1 MLPRD
6 LNNLPNPNLP
16 CAGRTP
22 CPTPAPKP
30 APAPTPTPTRTPTSK
45 PTPKPAPTPTPT
57 LTPAAAPAPVVAPG
71 GFGCS
76 WLVERPDQVECSWQP
91 AADDAKYEVQYK
103 AMRRG
108 SVLLSRTKPVST
120 ARYRIGVPRSVDTA
134 SVRARATRPGETGPY
149 TEWATAAR
157 PGPAP
162 RNLEVEC
169 RADARVYVSWDPVT
183 GASRY
188 TAAITSTPPPAPA
201 AVSLAST
208 EHLTP
213 SFPGARPPASFNFS
227 GQPNWSYAVRL
238 TAEASGTASLPATAS
253 ATCTPVTPP
262 APTGVTASCAN
273 RALTVTWNT
282 AGTGLAKA
290 TSYKP
295 RIFTGNPPTESTRW
309 TADAAGH
316 GTTTAAIPGP
326 GEPDLPDTGVFQVKV
341 KAANNAGDSPYSTPA
356 KATCG
361 APRPVSGFRCVE
373 TTSSS
378 ITVEW
383 DALEEATTYKLMY
396 PKTGS
401 FSDEIWN
408 QFNGTAS
415 SKSPNR
421 LLHTFTSRGDG
432 RDIAAGYSYS
442 LGIMAVSD
450 GGEGP
455 PSYAYRCKAPAN
467 GWLRVDCSSEG
478 ELSAEWAS
486 SSTSQDTVTVVD
498 QDGQTFTLYDGLG
511 SHTRLEPSRTV
522 AFGGTYKVSLAS
534 DNGDGQPVRSQSKTA
549 RCMPG
554 PISGLKCS
562 ASTPKNLAVEWD
574 AVVGADNY
582 AVKSSYQQPTIQMW
596 NRGYT
601 NIGKPEGPAP
611 DKHSYTFTD
620 LFGTADDHN
629 YWLGVRAENSKGKGD
644 VSHIWCKT
652 VDNDWVEAECSS
664 TRVLDVSWDNPPD
677 QNQSYTV
684 ILTSPADP
692 PAARSTRSFPFAGTG
707 AATRWTT
714 PGPIGQTKQGAKDTW
729 EEEYRVVVASNG
741 HNGHIYS
748 HSVKGSCS
756 GSPSLVWDSPNDD
769 GDSAP
774 SWLSLGSL
782 LLPNGWYHLAVHG
795 ETPAETWH
803 DTLVGEQNP
812 TFGLASRTCR
822 TPTQDELAADSDLD
836 RVCEE
841 AWSESINVRL
851 DPVWDWRDV
860 ETLRVWDA
868 ITNQDIVSLTTTG
881 ISLRDVYVTIRKNL
895 DAGKTLRVAVRRAAG
910 RFLATEA
917 LFYLYNASTNQDWVR
932 IYPEQGCLNSQS
944 MAYDEDVGF
953 APVTATS
960 TAHETVNGYKTKT
973 TATIKYCK
981 EGAEPASS

>member
-1 MLPRD
+1 M
-6 LNNLPNPNLP
+6 
-16 CAGRTP
+16 
-22 CPTPAPKP
+22 
-30 APAPTPTPTRTPTSK
+30 
-45 PTPKPAPTPTPT
+45 
-57 LTPAAAPAPVVAPG
+57 
-71 GFGCS
+71 
-76 WLVERPDQVECSWQP
+76 
-91 AADDAKYEVQYK
+91 
-103 AMRRG
+103 
-108 SVLLSRTKPVST
+108 
-120 ARYRIGVPRSVDTA
+120 
-134 SVRARATRPGETGPY
+134 
-149 TEWATAAR
+149 
-157 PGPAP
+157 
-162 RNLEVEC
+162 EC

-183 GASRY
+183 KASRY
-188 TAAITSTPPPAPA
+188 TAAVTSTPPPAPA
-201 AVSLAST
+201 AVSLTST
-208 EHLTP
+208 EHLAP
-213 SFPGARPPASFNFS
+213 PNPGARPPASFNFA
-227 GQPNWSYAVRL
+227 GQPNWSYVVQL

-253 ATCTPVTPP
+253 ASCTPVAPP

-282 AGTGLAKA
+282 AGAGLAKA
-290 TSYKP
+290 TAYKP
-295 RIFTGNPPTESTRW
+295 RIFTGANTAPDARW

-316 GTTTAAIPGP
+316 DTTTAAIPGP
-326 GEPDLPDTGVFQVKV
+326 GEPALPDTGVFQVKV
-341 KAANNAGDSPYSTPA
+341 KASNTAGDSGWSDPV

-361 APRPVSGFRCVE
+361 PPGPVTGFQCVKA
-373 TTSSS
+373 TATSM
-378 ITVEW
+378 TVEW
-383 DALEEATTYKLMY
+383 DSLDEATGYKLLT
-396 PKTGS
+396 PRTGAAAQRT
-401 FSDEIWN
+401 W
-408 QFNGTAS
+408 GTAGGTPSSSDQKRLRHVFTSLDDGRDLVDGYTYELGIQAVSNGGES
-415 SKSPNR
+415 SKSYAFCR
-421 LLHTFTSRGDG
+421 TAHRRWLEVACSGDG
-432 RDIAAGYSYS
+432 ELTGRWDRPSGRTANMPSPSGYT
-442 LGIMAVSD
+442 ATVAD
-450 GGEGP
+450 QH
-455 PSYAYRCKAPAN
+455 
-467 GWLRVDCSSEG
+467 
-478 ELSAEWAS
+478 
-486 SSTSQDTVTVVD
+486 SQV
-498 QDGQTFTLYDGLG
+498 FTLYDGPG
-511 SHTRLEPSRTV
+511 NYPNQTEASTTV
-522 AFGGTYKVSLAS
+522 ALGGTYTATLTSKNANGGPIYSQTKV
-534 DNGDGQPVRSQSKTA
+534 A
-549 RCMPG
+549 RCRPG
-554 PISGLKCS
+554 PISGLRCS
-562 ASTPKNLAVEWD
+562 ASTPKSLTVEWD
-574 AVVGADNY
+574 TVVGADSY

-652 VDNDWVEAECSS
+652 VDNDWIEAECSD
-664 TRVLDVSWDNPPD
+664 TRVLDASWDNPPD

-692 PAARSTRSFPFAGTG
+692 PAARSTRSFPAAGTG

-741 HNGHIYS
+741 HNGPIYS